1 MMAAVGMLVMVVMLP
16 GAPGRVTALVE
27 RTNAVQRDA
36 VEPVLAGVEAAVAD
50 AGLGWHPPPQQSLP
64 ELMRGAQCKRLD
76 QACVQRIILPLGV
89 EQVVWVT
96 ARSNGV
102 DLQVMRAR
110 SSRPPARQ
118 ALAWLPSQTLAGRA
132 RDATAVLLAETAAT
146 APPPAVPQRGV
157 KARAGRLSWWMAA
170 AALAAGALGLAV
182 VPLGLNATVWG
193 VHTLVWARSR
203 PEVALPME
211 GLVGHG
217 SFLAWQKAAIPV
229 LVVTGVMGAGLAL
242 GAGACLAVAAAFGV
256 MGFQQEAA

>member
-1 MMAAVGMLVMVVMLP
+1 M
-16 GAPGRVTALVE
+16 
-27 RTNAVQRDA
+27 
-36 VEPVLAGVEAAVAD
+36 
-50 AGLGWHPPPQQSLP
+50 
-64 ELMRGAQCKRLD
+64 
-76 QACVQRIILPLGV
+76 

-132 RDATAVLLAETAAT
+132 RDATAVLLAETAAP
-146 APPPAVPQRGV
+146 AAVPQRDV
-157 KARAGRLSWWMAA
+157 TARAGRMSWWMAA

-203 PEVALPME
+203 PEVALPLE